1 MKLRELNIK
10 KFRAIDETHL
20 TFEDAFGKIQPVSVL
35 AGPNGCGKT
44 SILFAVI
51 QALRGLMRYRTEDVP
66 EPTDL
71 DVRRGDNGN
80 FITLTPPKIS
90 VRLTLEFGEDEK
102 QAIQRVWEDTEPL
115 RRTATEADTAIQGK
129 KFSPE
134 AIKLAL
140 WPKGPVVVNWEY
152 PPPLG
157 TDGERR
163 PFWFVESVT
172 PWQAMHWFQGRVYAI
187 RGFRRGLLKEPTLID
202 RIGGPLIFP
211 QDRSLRARVTGL
223 GAESIDPERELTI
236 WEILKELGQR
246 ATSPSLPEQPSAA
259 ALKGQAIKSEE
270 RIKELFAEICAPKEY
285 VGFAYTPND
294 PLGSPYFK
302 EGKYHYPLSMASSGE
317 QVILEYIVRLTFP
330 NTLNHGLIL
339 IDEPE
344 VHLHA
349 GWVRQLYRALPRL
362 GKDNQFILTTHSG
375 ELRSMAAEDRVL
387 IDLGDLQR

>member
-1 MKLRELNIK
+1 MILRELNIE
-10 KFRAIDETHL
+10 KFRAIDSTHL
-20 TFEDAFGKIQPVSVL
+20 SFEDALGRIQPITVL

-51 QALRGLMRYRTEDVP
+51 QALRGLMKYRTEDVP

-80 FITLTPPKIS
+80 FISLTPPEIS
-90 VRLTLEFGEDEK
+90 VQLTLEFGDDER
-102 QAIQRVWEDTEPL
+102 QAIQDVWECTESL
-115 RRTATEADTAIQGK
+115 RRAGTEADTAIQGK
-129 KFSPE
+129 KVTPE
-134 AIKLAL
+134 AVRLAT
-140 WPKGPVVVNWEY
+140 WANRPVVLNWKY
-152 PPPLG
+152 PPALG

-172 PWQAMHWFQGRVYAI
+172 PREAMHWFQGRLYAI
-187 RGFRRGLLKEPTLID
+187 RGLQRGLLKDSGLID
-202 RIGGPLIFP
+202 RIGGPMMFP

-223 GAESIDPERELTI
+223 GSESVDPNRELTV

-246 ATSPSLPEQPSAA
+246 ATSPNLPEQPSAA
-259 ALKGQAIKSEE
+259 ALKDQAVKSEN

-302 EGKYHYPLSMASSGE
+302 EGKSHYPLSMASSGE

-344 VHLHA
+344 VHLHP
-349 GWVRQLYRALPRL
+349 GWVRQLYRALPKL
-362 GKDNQFILTTHSG
+362 GQDNQFILTTHSG
-375 ELRSMAAEDRVL
+375 ELRSMAAEDGVL
-387 IDLGDLQR
+387 IDLGNLQD

>member
-1 MKLRELNIK
+1 MVLRELNIE
-10 KFRAIDETHL
+10 KFRAIDSTHL
-20 TFEDAFGKIQPVSVL
+20 SFEDALGRIQPITVL

-71 DVRRGDNGN
+71 DVRQGDNGN
-80 FITLTPPKIS
+80 FITFVPPKIS
-90 VRLTLEFGEDEK
+90 VQLAIEFGDDEK
-102 QAIQRVWEDTEPL
+102 QAIQEVWECTESL
-115 RRTATEADTAIQGK
+115 RRAATEADTAIQGK
-129 KFSPE
+129 KVLPE
-134 AIKLAL
+134 AVKLAA
-140 WPKGPVVVNWEY
+140 WTNRTVIVNWKY

-157 TDGERR
+157 TDGDRR

-172 PWQAMHWFQGRVYAI
+172 PREAMHWFQGRVYAI
-187 RGFRRGLLKEPTLID
+187 RGFRRGLLKDPGLID
-202 RIGGPLIFP
+202 RIGGPLLFP

-223 GAESIDPERELTI
+223 GSESVDPDRDFTV
-236 WEILKELGQR
+236 WEILKELGQQ
-246 ATSPSLPEQPSAA
+246 ATSPNLPEQPSAA
-259 ALKGQAIKSEE
+259 ALKEQAVKSEN
-270 RIKELFAEICAPKEY
+270 RIKEIFAEICAPKEY

-302 EGKYHYPLSMASSGE
+302 EGKSHYPLSMASSGE

-344 VHLHA
+344 VHLHP
-349 GWVRQLYRALPRL
+349 GWVRQLYRALPKL
-362 GKDNQFILTTHSG
+362 GQDNQFILTTHSG
-375 ELRSMAAEDRVL
+375 ELRSMAAEDGVL
-387 IDLGDLQR
+387 IDLGNLPA